1 MNILMLGRWLPPPRR
16 PVRGTRE
23 YQFAHHL
30 ARAHRLTLAFVTDN
44 PDTAGSISAL
54 RSEFGDLEFASVPR
68 GWKSL
73 ASAVRLATGESC
85 TLSYFRSEALRTRL
99 SDRLRNTDYDL
110 VYVSSSTMIQY
121 ALDVDPGIPMVTD
134 FGTLDSEWWARQAAR
149 GTYGAS
155 RFFRT
160 EAARLRAAETI
171 AARRAAQR
179 VVETPEAARIVQA
192 LAPGLPTV
200 VIPSGVDVETAGT
213 GSRPGK
219 APTVIFNASTGSDA
233 EVDEILDFCRSIIPA
248 VKARVSQAR
257 FVLAA
262 KEPVSA
268 GRVGRGLEGL
278 EIAPPM
284 SDLRLLLHHQAV
296 VAAPCGAGFDVRTSV
311 LEPMA
316 AGVPVIT
323 TSAVRDVLR
332 ARAGQDIEVSDNR
345 LDFALRVIDLLVD
358 DRRREEMGSHGRR
371 FVQEKFSWSVF
382 GARIDD
388 LLTGVV
394 KESGG
399 QNGVRRTR
407 PIPARHGA

>member
-23 YQFAHHL
+23 YQFARHL

-99 SDRLRNTDYDL
+99 ADRLRNTEYDL

-121 ALDVDPGIPMVTD
+121 AMEVDPAIPLVAD
-134 FGTLDSEWWARQAAR
+134 FGTLDSEWWARQAVR

-179 VVETPEAARIVQA
+179 LVETPEAARIVQS
-192 LAPGLPTV
+192 LAPGVPTV
-200 VIPSGVDVETAGT
+200 VIPSGVDLDGAGA

-219 APTVIFNASTGSDA
+219 VPTVVFNASLSNEA
-233 EVDEILDFCRSIIPA
+233 ELDEVLDFCRSIIPA
-248 VKARVSQAR
+248 VRAQVPQVR

-262 KEPVSA
+262 KDSVPA
-268 GRVGRGLEGL
+268 GREGRGVEGL
-278 EIAPPM
+278 EIVAPM
-284 SDLRLLLHHQAV
+284 SDVRLLLHRQSV
-296 VAAPCGAGFDVRTSV
+296 VAAPSGPGFDTRTSV

-316 AGVPVIT
+316 AGVPVVT
-323 TSAVRDVLR
+323 VSSVRDALR
-332 ARAGQDIEVSDNR
+332 ARAGHDLQVSDNR
-345 LDFALRVIDLLVD
+345 LDFALRIIELLVD
-358 DRRREEMGSHGRR
+358 DHLREEMGAQGRR
-371 FVQEKFSWSVF
+371 FVQENFSWSVF
-382 GARIDD
+382 AARVDD
-388 LLTGVV
+388 LLAGVIRD
-394 KESGG
+394 SAA
-399 QNGVRRTR
+399 QNGIRRPG